1 MGIIYIGVKIII
13 EIMIGIMILGS
24 VISSFEKGKEEER
37 NTAIIAG
44 VFLII
49 VEMLLIFGK

>member
-1 MGIIYIGVKIII
+1 MGIIYIGVKIVV
-13 EIMIGIMILGS
+13 EIAIGIMILGG

-37 NTAIIAG
+37 NTAIIAS

-49 VEMLLIFGK
+49 VEMLLICGK

>member
-1 MGIIYIGVKIII
+1 MGIIYIGVKIIV
-13 EIMIGIMILGS
+13 EIVIGIMILGG

-37 NTAIIAG
+37 NTAIIAS

-49 VEMLLIFGK
+49 VEILLMFGR